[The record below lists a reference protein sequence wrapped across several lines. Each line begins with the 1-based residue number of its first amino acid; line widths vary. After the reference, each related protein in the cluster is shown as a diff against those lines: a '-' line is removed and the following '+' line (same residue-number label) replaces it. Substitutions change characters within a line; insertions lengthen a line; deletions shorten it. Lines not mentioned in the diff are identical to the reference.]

1 MYLILRNAIGFTIR
15 NVILQIY
22 SILPPPMLIFH
33 NLCKPRHIGWF
44 WRLRNRRRLRTPMNL
59 KRHNKKSRRGGD
71 ATAALLVSAP
81 LTSMAAQTV
90 CQNVRI
96 YCIPKLS

>member
-44 WRLRNRRRLRTPMNL
+44 WRLRIPMNL
-59 KRHNKKSRRGGD
+59 KRHNKKSRRGED
-71 ATAALLVSAP
+71 ATAVLWVSAP